1 MLCDISVLSVSV
13 HGFLLLVLL
22 IIRASGVINGISVL
36 CDISVLSVSV
46 HGFLLLV
53 LIVIMS
59 PLE

>member
-1 MLCDISVLSVSV
+1 M
-13 HGFLLLVLL
+13 
-22 IIRASGVINGISVL
+22 SGAINGISVL
-36 CDISVLSVSV
+36 CDISVFSVSV